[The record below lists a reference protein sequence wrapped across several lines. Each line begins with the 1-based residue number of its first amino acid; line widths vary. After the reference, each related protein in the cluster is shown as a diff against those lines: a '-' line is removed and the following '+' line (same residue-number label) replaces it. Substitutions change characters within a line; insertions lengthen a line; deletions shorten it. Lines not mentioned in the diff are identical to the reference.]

1 MCRNNILNSS
11 FFYLPP
17 VMHIVVKLVESL
29 HLCALIEQIN
39 EQHIIKY
46 QTAQCLRFL
55 PFNIK
60 SCSGIQHPSPNCN
73 LDFLFSLTRAIKNIV
88 FFFLLDG
95 YQNNASEMSV
105 ITGGLMVAYAKYATL
120 IFSVFCYIHSLQA
133 GNKLRVFLHC
143 KSTK

>member
-1 MCRNNILNSS
+1 
-11 FFYLPP
+11 
-17 VMHIVVKLVESL
+17 MHIVVKLVESL
-29 HLCALIEQIN
+29 HLCVLIEQIN

-46 QTAQCLRFL
+46 QTAQCLRSL

-60 SCSGIQHPSPNCN
+60 SCSRIHLQNCN
-73 LDFLFSLTRAIKNIV
+73 LDFLFSLTRVIKKHFFV
-88 FFFLLDG
+88 FILDG

-105 ITGGLMVAYAKYATL
+105 ITGCLMVAYAKYATL

-133 GNKLRVFLHC
+133 GNKLHVFLHC